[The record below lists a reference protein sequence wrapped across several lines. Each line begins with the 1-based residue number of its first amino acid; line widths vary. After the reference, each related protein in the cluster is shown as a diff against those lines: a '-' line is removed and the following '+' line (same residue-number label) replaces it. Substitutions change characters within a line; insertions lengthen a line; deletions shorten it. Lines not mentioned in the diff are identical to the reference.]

1 MKIKVSKKAVSSSG
15 ASIFKFGAN
24 ELQSLLIDRTPTMYS
39 CSTPGWDCDYYTF
52 EEHNIIICVGYR
64 PIGADVDS
72 KITEKYEARAK
83 KLLKNCNYSG
93 INKLLKE
100 FINELRKC

>member
-1 MKIKVSKKAVSSSG
+1 MKIKVSKKAVSMSG

-24 ELQSLLIDRTPTMYS
+24 ELQSLLIDQTPTMYS
-39 CSTPGWDCDYYTF
+39 CSAPGWDCDYYCF

-64 PIGADVDS
+64 PIGADVDN

-83 KLLKNCNYSG
+83 KLLKDRNYSR